1 MKALSLSQWQRGLL
15 AIAACV
21 LLISP
26 ARTAVA
32 DWMQQPA
39 GTVTGADGHQHT
51 ATCSAFPGT
60 NPAFSFWT
68 KQGTSKNLV
77 VFFEG
82 GGACWDGLTCAA
94 PITTLPPQLP
104 NGYFVPAVPPPPII
118 PANFDGI
125 FNLSNAANPVK
136 DWSFVYI
143 PYCTGDLHLG
153 SNTAHYVSVNS
164 GLPFLPPP
172 LLPPGTEFDIQ
183 HRGFDNF
190 MVVLDWITKNFNAP
204 KNILV
209 TGSSGG
215 GYGASA
221 NFPWIQEAF
230 PNAHMYVIADSS
242 QGVTT
247 DTWDQSTPGRGSW
260 NAVLPPWVYGDD
272 PSLVAAEDL
281 LRISAEAYPHAKVAQ
296 VTTTFD
302 ETQILFYTLN
312 KLFYPPGGACP
323 IVPIDW
329 NQQMLTTLKSYA
341 TDLGNYRHYV
351 AGGSYHMIME
361 FPRFYTESSAGI
373 SFSKWVGAMLQ
384 SSGGTN
390 GSGGG
395 NWKNAAC
402 PTCLVS
408 PACVLPPP

>member
-1 MKALSLSQWQRGLL
+1 MKAFSLSHWQRGLL
-15 AIAACV
+15 AIAGSA
-21 LLISP
+21 LLIS
-26 ARTAVA
+26 AGMAHA
-32 DWMQQPA
+32 DWTRQRDLAP
-39 GTVTGADGHQHT
+39 VIGADGHQHT
-51 ATCSAFPGT
+51 ATCSGFPYT
-60 NPAFSFWT
+60 DPTFSFWT

-94 PITTLPPQLP
+94 PITSLPP
-104 NGYFVPAVPPPPII
+104 NGYFVPAIGPFND
-118 PANFDGI
+118 PASFDGI
-125 FNLSNAANPVK
+125 FNQSNPANPVK

-153 SNTAHYVSVNS
+153 SATTHYASVDS
-164 GLPFLPPP
+164 HSPLLPPP
-172 LLPPGTEFDIQ
+172 LLPPGMEFDIH

-190 MVVLDWITKNFNAP
+190 MVVLDWITKNFSAP

-209 TGSSGG
+209 AGSSGG

-230 PNAHMYVIADSS
+230 PNAHMHVIADSS

-247 DTWDQSTPGRGSW
+247 DTWDASTPGRGSW
-260 NAVLPPWVYGDD
+260 NPVLPPWVYGND

-296 VTTTFD
+296 FTTTFD
-302 ETQILFYTLN
+302 ETQILFYGLN
-312 KLFYPPGGACP
+312 KQFYPPGGACP

-341 TDLGNYRHYV
+341 KDLGNYRYYV
-351 AGGSYHMIME
+351 AGGSDHMIME
-361 FPRFYTESSAGI
+361 FSRFYDASSAGI

-395 NWKNAAC
+395 NWKDAAC